1 MWATAR
7 MEEKMEHK
15 KRKALRMPTAYSI
28 LLLLIIFIS
37 LLTHL
42 ISGVRG
48 ATLAE
53 VVMAIPEG
61 FLDAID
67 VCLFIL
73 ILGGFLG
80 MVAKTGA
87 LDAGI
92 ASVVRRFQGREMVLI
107 PILMLLFSL
116 GGTTYGMAEETM
128 AFYALITATMIAAG
142 FDAMVGAATILV
154 GAGVGVLGST
164 VNPFAVS
171 AAIDALKSSGNGIE
185 INQGVIILIGVI
197 LWITSLVVGTIFVM
211 RYAKKVKSSGHSIL
225 SHAEQ
230 QAAKET
236 YGEGGDKGGEAV
248 PEKLPK
254 RQRFVLVVFALSF
267 LIMVVSL
274 IPWESFGV
282 TIFQNTSQLTGIN
295 LGEWYFQELQAW
307 FLLSSILIAFVAKV
321 PEREAIGAF
330 VSGAADMIG
339 VVFVIAVSRGISVI
353 MSTTGLDLYVLDHA
367 SRALAD
373 VSPILF
379 AVGGYFIY
387 IGLSFLIPSTSGLAA
402 ASIPTFGGL
411 AASLGL
417 SPEVMIMIFCAA
429 SGVVNMVTPTSAV
442 VMGGLSICRI
452 EWPTWLKFVGK
463 LLVVLIV
470 INLIILSAAMLFF

>member
-1 MWATAR
+1 
-7 MEEKMEHK
+7 MEQK
-15 KRKALRMPTAYSI
+15 KKTGIRMPTAYSI
-28 LLLLIIFIS
+28 LLILILLVA

-42 ISGVRG
+42 ITGVQG
-48 ATLAE
+48 ASLPE
-53 VVMAIPEG
+53 VVMAIPRG

-80 MVAKTGA
+80 MVSKTGA

-92 ASVVRRFQGREMVLI
+92 ASVVQRFRGREMVLI

-116 GGTTYGMAEETM
+116 GGTTFGMAEETM

-171 AAIDALKSSGNGIE
+171 AAIDALQSSGGGIQV
-185 INQGVIILIGVI
+185 NQGLIILLGAV
-197 LWITSLVVGTIFVM
+197 LWLTSLAAGIVFVM
-211 RYAKKVKSSGHSIL
+211 RYARKVKSSGHSIL
-225 SHAEQ
+225 TPAERE
-230 QAAKET
+230 AARET
-236 YGEGGDKGGEAV
+236 YGEGEGGQQTEHSR
-248 PEKLPK
+248 LPK
-254 RQRFVLVVFALSF
+254 RQRFVLAVFALSF
-267 LIMVVSL
+267 LVMVVSL
-274 IPWESFGV
+274 IPWESLGV
-282 TIFQNTSQLTGIN
+282 TIFQNTAQLTGIN

-307 FLLSSILIAFVAKV
+307 FLLSAILIAFVAKV

-330 VSGAADMIG
+330 VAGAADMIG
-339 VVFVIAVSRGISVI
+339 VVFVIAVSRGISVL
-353 MSTTGLDLYVLDHA
+353 MSSTGLDLYVLEHA
-367 SRALAD
+367 SRALGD

-387 IGLSFLIPSTSGLAA
+387 MALSFLIPSTSGLAA
-402 ASIPTFGGL
+402 ASMPTIGGL
-411 AASLGL
+411 AVSLGL

-429 SGVVNMVTPTSAV
+429 SGVVNMITPTSAV
-442 VMGGLSICRI
+442 VMGGLSISRI

-463 LLVVLIV
+463 LLVVLIAL
-470 INLIILSAAMLFF
+470 NLLILATAMLLL

>member
-1 MWATAR
+1 
-7 MEEKMEHK
+7 MEQK
-15 KRKALRMPTAYSI
+15 KKTGIRMPTAYSI
-28 LLLLIIFIS
+28 LLILILLVA

-42 ISGVRG
+42 ITGVQG
-48 ATLAE
+48 ASLPE
-53 VVMAIPEG
+53 VVMAIPRG

-80 MVAKTGA
+80 MVSKTGA

-92 ASVVRRFQGREMVLI
+92 ASVVQRFRGREMVLI

-116 GGTTYGMAEETM
+116 GGTTFGMAEETM

-171 AAIDALKSSGNGIE
+171 AAIDALQSSGGGIQV
-185 INQGVIILIGVI
+185 NQGLIILLGAV
-197 LWITSLVVGTIFVM
+197 LWLTSLAAGIVFVM
-211 RYAKKVKSSGHSIL
+211 RYARKVKSSGHSIL
-225 SHAEQ
+225 TPAERE
-230 QAAKET
+230 AARET
-236 YGEGGDKGGEAV
+236 YGEGEGGQQTEHSR
-248 PEKLPK
+248 LPK
-254 RQRFVLVVFALSF
+254 RQRFVLAVFALSF
-267 LIMVVSL
+267 LVMVVSL
-274 IPWESFGV
+274 IPWESLGV
-282 TIFQNTSQLTGIN
+282 TIFQNTAQLTGIN

-307 FLLSSILIAFVAKV
+307 FLLSAILIAFVAKV

-330 VSGAADMIG
+330 VAGAADMIG
-339 VVFVIAVSRGISVI
+339 VVFVIAVSRGISVL
-353 MSTTGLDLYVLDHA
+353 MSSTGLDLYVLEHA
-367 SRALAD
+367 SRALGD

-387 IGLSFLIPSTSGLAA
+387 MALSFLIPSTSGLAA
-402 ASIPTFGGL
+402 ASMPTFGGL
-411 AASLGL
+411 AVSLGL

-429 SGVVNMVTPTSAV
+429 SGVVNMITPTSAV
-442 VMGGLSICRI
+442 VMGGLSISRI

-463 LLVVLIV
+463 LLVVLIAL
-470 INLIILSAAMLFF
+470 NLLILATAMLLL

>member
-1 MWATAR
+1 
-7 MEEKMEHK
+7 MEQK
-15 KRKALRMPTAYSI
+15 KKTGVRMPTAYSI
-28 LLLLIIFIS
+28 LLLLI
-37 LLTHL
+37 LLVALVTHL
-42 ISGVRG
+42 ITGVKG
-48 ATLAE
+48 ASLPE
-53 VVMAIPEG
+53 VVMAIPRG

-80 MVAKTGA
+80 MVSKTGA

-92 ASVVRRFQGREMVLI
+92 ASVVQRFRGREMVLI

-116 GGTTYGMAEETM
+116 GGTTFGMAEETM

-171 AAIDALKSSGNGIE
+171 ASIDALRSSGSGVQV
-185 INQGVIILIGVI
+185 NQGLIILLGAV
-197 LWITSLVVGTIFVM
+197 LWLTSLAVGTIFVM
-211 RYAKKVKSSGHSIL
+211 GYARKVRSSGHSIL
-225 SHAEQ
+225 TPAERE
-230 QAAKET
+230 AARET
-236 YGEGGDKGGEAV
+236 YGEGESGQEADSRR
-248 PEKLPK
+248 LPK
-254 RQRFVLVVFALSF
+254 RQRFVLAVFALSF
-267 LIMVVSL
+267 LVMVVSL
-274 IPWESFGV
+274 IPWESLGV
-282 TIFQNTSQLTGIN
+282 TLFQNTAQLTGIN

-307 FLLSSILIAFVAKV
+307 FLLSAILIAFVAKV

-330 VSGAADMIG
+330 VAGAADMIG
-339 VVFVIAVSRGISVI
+339 VVFVIAVSRGISVL
-353 MSTTGLDLYVLDHA
+353 MSSTGLDLYVLDHA
-367 SRALAD
+367 SRALGD

-387 IGLSFLIPSTSGLAA
+387 MALSFLIPSTSGLAA
-402 ASIPTFGGL
+402 ASMPTFGGL

-429 SGVVNMVTPTSAV
+429 SGVVNMITPTSAV
-442 VMGGLSICRI
+442 VMGGLSISRI

-463 LLVVLIV
+463 LLVALMALNLV
-470 INLIILSAAMLFF
+470 ILAAAMAILSPS

>member
-1 MWATAR
+1 
-7 MEEKMEHK
+7 MEQK
-15 KRKALRMPTAYSI
+15 KKTGLHMPTAYSI
-28 LLLLIIFIS
+28 LLILILLVA
-37 LLTHL
+37 LVTHL
-42 ISGVRG
+42 ITGVKG
-48 ATLAE
+48 ASLPE
-53 VVMAIPEG
+53 IVMAIPKG

-80 MVAKTGA
+80 MVSKTGA

-92 ASVVRRFQGREMVLI
+92 ASVVQRFRGREMVLI

-116 GGTTYGMAEETM
+116 GGTTFGMAEETM

-171 AAIDALKSSGNGIE
+171 ASIDALRSSGSGIQV
-185 INQGVIILIGVI
+185 NQGWIILLGAV
-197 LWITSLVVGTIFVM
+197 LWLTSLAAGTAFVM
-211 RYAKKVKSSGHSIL
+211 AYAKKVKSSGHSIL
-225 SHAEQ
+225 TPAERE
-230 QAAKET
+230 AARET
-236 YGEGGDKGGEAV
+236 YGEGESGQAAPAG
-248 PEKLPK
+248 LPK
-254 RQRFVLVVFALSF
+254 RQRFVLAVFALSF
-267 LIMVVSL
+267 LVMVVSL
-274 IPWESFGV
+274 IPWESLGV
-282 TIFQNTSQLTGIN
+282 TIFQNTAQLTGIN

-307 FLLSSILIAFVAKV
+307 FLLSAILIAFVAKV

-330 VSGAADMIG
+330 VAGAADMIG
-339 VVFVIAVSRGISVI
+339 VVFVIAVSRGISVL
-353 MSTTGLDLYVLDHA
+353 MSSTGLDLYVLDHA
-367 SRALAD
+367 SRALGD

-387 IGLSFLIPSTSGLAA
+387 MALSFLIPSTSGLAA
-402 ASIPTFGGL
+402 ASMPTFGGL

-442 VMGGLSICRI
+442 VMGGLSISRI

-463 LLVVLIV
+463 LLVVLIALNLV
-470 INLIILSAAMLFF
+470 ILAAAMLLL